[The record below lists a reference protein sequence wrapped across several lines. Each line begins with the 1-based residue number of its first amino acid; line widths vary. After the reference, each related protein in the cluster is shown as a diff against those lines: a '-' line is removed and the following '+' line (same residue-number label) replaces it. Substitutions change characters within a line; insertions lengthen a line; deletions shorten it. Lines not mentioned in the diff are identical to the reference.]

1 MSSKRSV
8 KLSPKKRLYL
18 ILLVIVAIFSL
29 IIEIGSRIPGSGIP
43 GWDTL
48 FADSGFQG
56 ASATPGGQLETH
68 FIDVGNADCILVR
81 QGAASMLIDAGEKG
95 DADTIL
101 EYLRQQGVERLN
113 WVIATHPHADHIGSM
128 ARVIREFPVDN
139 FLLAYMPPSATP
151 TSAVY
156 LSMLQALDE
165 KQVPIRQAQ
174 PGDMLSL
181 GEAQVQILAPLE
193 QTNDANNMSVVTR
206 VVFGQRRFL
215 FMGDAETP
223 VEQLLLERKTEL
235 SADVLKAGHHGSRT
249 ATSAAFLKRVEPAYA
264 VLTCGKGNSYGHPH
278 RETLQRLS
286 QSKVPIYRSDI
297 HGHIVFTTDGKELT
311 VKTQKEVA

>member
-1 MSSKRSV
+1 MSGRRSGR
-8 KLSPKKRLYL
+8 LSAKKRLYL
-18 ILLVIVAIFSL
+18 IGMAVILVFALV
-29 IIEIGSRIPGSGIP
+29 IEIGSRIPGSGIP
-43 GWDTL
+43 DWDTL

-56 ASATPGGQLETH
+56 ASTTPGGQLEVH

-81 QGAASMLIDAGEKG
+81 QGSASMLIDAGEKG

-101 EYLRQQGVERLN
+101 EYLQRQGVERLN
-113 WVIATHPHADHIGSM
+113 IVIATHPHADHIGSM
-128 ARVIREFPVDN
+128 ARVIRALPIDT
-139 FLLAYMPPSATP
+139 FLMAYMPQSATP

-165 KQVPIRQAQ
+165 KQVSVRQAQ
-174 PGDMLSL
+174 PGDTLSL

-193 QTNDANNMSVVTR
+193 QSNDPNNMSVVSR
-206 VVFGQRRFL
+206 VVYGERRFL

-223 VEQLLLERKTEL
+223 VEQALLERGTEL

-249 ATSAAFLKRVEPAYA
+249 ATSEAFLKRVAPTYA

-278 RETLQRLS
+278 KETLQLLE
-286 QSKVPIYRSDI
+286 KYNVTTLRSDVE
-297 HGHIVFTTDGKELT
+297 GDIVFVTDGHTAVQL
-311 VKTQKEVA
+311 QKEAA

>member
-1 MSSKRSV
+1 MSGRRSG
-8 KLSPKKRLYL
+8 KLSAKKRLYL
-18 ILLVIVAIFSL
+18 IGMTIILVFALV
-29 IIEIGSRIPGSGIP
+29 IEIGSRIPGSGIP
-43 GWDTL
+43 DWDTL

-56 ASATPGGQLETH
+56 TSTTPGGQLEVH

-81 QGAASMLIDAGEKG
+81 QGSAAMLIDAGEKG

-101 EYLRQQGVERLN
+101 EYLQRQGVERLN
-113 WVIATHPHADHIGSM
+113 IVIATHPHADHIGSM
-128 ARVIREFPVDN
+128 ARVIRALPIDT
-139 FLLAYMPPSATP
+139 FLMAYMPQSATP

-165 KQVPIRQAQ
+165 KQVSVRQAQ
-174 PGDMLSL
+174 PGDTLSL

-193 QTNDANNMSVVTR
+193 QSNDPNNMSVVSR
-206 VVFGQRRFL
+206 VVYGERRFL

-223 VEQLLLERKTEL
+223 VEQALLERRTEL

-249 ATSAAFLKRVEPAYA
+249 ATSEAFLKRVAPAYA

-278 RETLQRLS
+278 KETLQLLE
-286 QSKVPIYRSDI
+286 KYNVTTLRSDVD
-297 HGHIVFTTDGKELT
+297 GDIVFVTDGHT
-311 VKTQKEVA
+311 AVQRQKEAA

>member
-1 MSSKRSV
+1 MSGRRSRR
-8 KLSPKKRLYL
+8 LSAKKRLYL
-18 ILLVIVAIFSL
+18 IGMAVILVFALV
-29 IIEIGSRIPGSGIP
+29 IEIGSRIPGSGIP
-43 GWDTL
+43 DWDTL

-56 ASATPGGQLETH
+56 TSTTPGGQLEVH

-101 EYLRQQGVERLN
+101 EYLQRQGVERLN
-113 WVIATHPHADHIGSM
+113 IVIATHPHADHIGSM
-128 ARVIREFPVDN
+128 ARVIRALPIDT
-139 FLLAYMPPSATP
+139 FLMAYMPQSATP

-165 KQVPIRQAQ
+165 KQVSVRQAQ
-174 PGDMLSL
+174 PGDTLSL

-193 QTNDANNMSVVTR
+193 QSSDPNNMSVVSR
-206 VVFGQRRFL
+206 VVYGERRFL

-223 VEQLLLERKTEL
+223 VEQALLERGTEL

-249 ATSAAFLKRVEPAYA
+249 ATSEAFLKRVAPAYA

-278 RETLQRLS
+278 KETLQLLE
-286 QSKVPIYRSDI
+286 KHNVTTLRSDVD
-297 HGHIVFTTDGKELT
+297 GDIVFVTDGHTAVQL
-311 VKTQKEVA
+311 QKEAA

>member
-1 MSSKRSV
+1 MSGRRTGR
-8 KLSPKKRLYL
+8 LSAKKRLYL
-18 ILLVIVAIFSL
+18 IGMAVILVFALV
-29 IIEIGSRIPGSGIP
+29 IEIGSRIPGSGIP
-43 GWDTL
+43 DWDTL

-56 ASATPGGQLETH
+56 ASTTPGGQLEVH

-101 EYLRQQGVERLN
+101 EYLQRQGVERLN
-113 WVIATHPHADHIGSM
+113 IVIATHPHADHIGSM
-128 ARVIREFPVDN
+128 ARVIRALPIDT
-139 FLLAYMPPSATP
+139 FLMAYMPQSATP

-165 KQVPIRQAQ
+165 KQVSVRQAQ
-174 PGDMLSL
+174 PGDTLSL

-193 QTNDANNMSVVTR
+193 QSNDPNNMSVVSR
-206 VVFGQRRFL
+206 VVYGERRFL

-223 VEQLLLERKTEL
+223 VEQQLLERGTEL

-249 ATSAAFLKRVEPAYA
+249 ATSEAFLKRVAPTYA

-278 RETLQRLS
+278 KETLQLLE
-286 QSKVPIYRSDI
+286 KYTVTTLRSDVE
-297 HGHIVFTTDGKELT
+297 GDIVFVTDGHTAVQL
-311 VKTQKEVA
+311 QKEAA

>member
-1 MSSKRSV
+1 MSGRRTGR
-8 KLSPKKRLYL
+8 LSAKKRLYL
-18 ILLVIVAIFSL
+18 IGMAVILVFALV
-29 IIEIGSRIPGSGIP
+29 IEIGSRIPGSGIP
-43 GWDTL
+43 DWDTL

-56 ASATPGGQLETH
+56 ASTTPGGQLEVH

-101 EYLRQQGVERLN
+101 EYLQRQGVERLN
-113 WVIATHPHADHIGSM
+113 IVIATHPHADHIGSM
-128 ARVIREFPVDN
+128 ARVIRALPIDT
-139 FLLAYMPPSATP
+139 FLMAYMPQSATP

-165 KQVPIRQAQ
+165 KQVSVRQAQ
-174 PGDMLSL
+174 PGDTLSL

-193 QTNDANNMSVVTR
+193 QSNDPNNMSVVSR
-206 VVFGQRRFL
+206 VVYGERRFL

-223 VEQLLLERKTEL
+223 VEQQLLERGTEL

-249 ATSAAFLKRVEPAYA
+249 ATSEAFLKRVAPTYA

-278 RETLQRLS
+278 KETLQLLE
-286 QSKVPIYRSDI
+286 KYNVTTLRSDVE
-297 HGHIVFTTDGKELT
+297 GDIVFVTDGHTAVQL
-311 VKTQKEVA
+311 QKEAA